1 MKKKM
6 VVLIFI
12 VLVLIILNI
21 LFLSKFYKVNKIVN
35 LIKVNNLNENYFL
48 TIIMSDSRLL
58 TVNRNGNIIFKNLK
72 ASNYQFLEY
81 YNFNNNYLYDVIIKS
96 KKYNV
101 RKIENYDYD
110 IKKFPLYEYLTND
123 YSFINK
129 LKLVFEWKIRDCE
142 NNKYEITTKDN
153 YKVIFNKNTGLA
165 ESVTN
170 ASEKKR
176 VYYIL
181 EDYQENCVTDEDV
194 KLPDLSEYT
203 KVDNIEELGN

>member
-1 MKKKM
+1 MKKKII
-6 VVLIFI
+6 VLIFI

-21 LFLSKFYKVNKIVN
+21 LFFIKFYKVNKIIS
-35 LIKVNNLNENYFL
+35 LMKVNNKKINYSYSIIINNNSCLLKRSKNIIIQVLNENNSQFL
-48 TIIMSDSRLL
+48 NYYDFNENY
-58 TVNRNGNIIFKNLK
+58 VYNIIDK
-72 ASNYQFLEY
+72 YRIY
-81 YNFNNNYLYDVIIKS
+81 YK
-96 KKYNV
+96 
-101 RKIENYDYD
+101 RKIEKTDYS
-110 IKKFPLYEYLTND
+110 KNNFPLYEYLTID

-129 LKLVFEWKIRDCE
+129 LKLVFEWKIEDHG
-142 NNKYEITTKDN
+142 NDKYEITTKDN

-181 EDYQENCVTDEDV
+181 EDYQENSVTDEDV
-194 KLPDLSEYT
+194 VLPDLSEYT